1 MTGPG
6 LASLTTERTTAV
18 TDLLLAL
25 VVGAGILRLRRG
37 VPPGWRRRIWTTAL
51 GAFGVSALLGAVA
64 HGLAL
69 GDRLRDALW
78 QPLYLLLGLAVALF
92 VVGAVGDW
100 RGERAARAILP
111 AAVVAAA
118 VFYLAT
124 RITAGDF
131 RVFVAFEAVALLF
144 ALAVYGALAGR
155 GRAGAA
161 TVAGALAV
169 SLAAGAIQAVDSLTV
184 RIGWDFDHNGL
195 YHLVQIIGV
204 VLLVRGLTLT
214 LR

>member
-1 MTGPG
+1 MTEPG
-6 LASLTTERTTAV
+6 LASLTTERTTAA

-37 VPPGWRRRIWTTAL
+37 VPPGWRRGIWTTAL

-69 GDRLRDALW
+69 DDRLRDALW

-100 RGERAARAILP
+100 RGERAARALLP

-124 RITAGDF
+124 RIAAGDF

-144 ALAVYGALAGR
+144 ALGSDRVGLRSQRPLPPGADR
-155 GRAGAA
+155 GRSPAGPRSDAHA
-161 TVAGALAV
+161 
-169 SLAAGAIQAVDSLTV
+169 SLIPTA
-184 RIGWDFDHNGL
+184 
-195 YHLVQIIGV
+195 
-204 VLLVRGLTLT
+204 RGPDGPSG
-214 LR
+214 

>member
-18 TDLLLAL
+18 TDLLLGL
-25 VVGAGILRLRRG
+25 VVGAGILRLRRS
-37 VPPGWRRRIWTTAL
+37 VPPGWRRGIWTAAL

-69 GDRLRDALW
+69 DDRLRDALW

-144 ALAVYGALAGR
+144 TLAVYGALAGR
-155 GRAGAA
+155 GRPGAA

-169 SLAAGAIQAVDSLTV
+169 SLAAGAIQAGDSLTV

-195 YHLVQIIGV
+195 YHLVQIVGV

>member
-1 MTGPG
+1 MTAPG
-6 LASLTTERTTAV
+6 LAPLTTERTTAL

-25 VVGAGILRLRRG
+25 VVGGGILRLRHG
-37 VPPGWRRRIWTTAL
+37 VPAGWRRGIWITAL
-51 GAFGVSALLGAVA
+51 GAFGVSALLGAAA

-69 GDRLRDALW
+69 NDRLRDTLW
-78 QPLYLLLGLAVALF
+78 QPLYFLLGLAVALF

-131 RVFVAFEAVALLF
+131 RVFVGFEAVALLF
-144 ALAVYGALAGR
+144 ALAVYGSLARQGR
-155 GRAGAA
+155 PGAA

-169 SLAAGAIQAVDSLTV
+169 SLAAGAIQAGDSLTV

-195 YHLVQIIGV
+195 YHLAQIVGV